1 MFVSHCGTCWETPCT
16 CPRYYQGRVP
26 TDRELRQL
34 SVLELKDLINTVQTI
49 IEERDVKY
57 TYSTT
62 TTVDVGRLQNLRASL
77 CQPITTPD
85 ED

>member
-16 CPRYYQGRVP
+16 CPRYYKGRVP
-26 TDRELRQL
+26 TEYELKQL
-34 SVLELKDLINTVQTI
+34 SVEELKTLIANAQAI
-49 IEERDVKY
+49 IEARDVKV

-77 CQPITTPD
+77 GHPITTPD